1 MRPFLTACL
10 VALVISIGAMAIL
23 DLIQEP
29 VSTAFA
35 TTEVRI

>member
-1 MRPFLTACL
+1 MRPFLAACL

-23 DLIQEP
+23 ELIQEP

-35 TTEVRI
+35 TTGARV